1 MKQRA
6 NQVFYCR
13 LSCLKYAVLFTVFQ
27 LKNDADRRD
36 QNLSPPLKLV
46 HGPDLLKLRKEI

>member
-6 NQVFYCR
+6 NQVFYSR

-36 QNLSPPLKLV
+36 LNLSPPLKLV